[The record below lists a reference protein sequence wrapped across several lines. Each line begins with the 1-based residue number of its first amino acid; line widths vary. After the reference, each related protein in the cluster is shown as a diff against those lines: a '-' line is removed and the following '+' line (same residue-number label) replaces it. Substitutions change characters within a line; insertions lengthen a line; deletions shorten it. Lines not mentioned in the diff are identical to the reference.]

1 MLAQES
7 QWEHRYQRAHLATRD
22 AIHGSGR
29 ITDKPHL
36 TACFSDWS
44 RHAAS
49 DSGIWQS
56 RPLRIKWQ
64 DWIAPGGMI
73 NSSSG
78 MLPVAA

>member
-1 MLAQES
+1 MFDELLFTGRVVFIEDS
-7 QWEHRYQRAHLATRD
+7 GGSTRD
-22 AIHGSGR
+22 YGR
-29 ITDKPHL
+29 MTGKPHL

-64 DWIAPGGMI
+64 DWIAPGGRI

-78 MLPVAA
+78 MPPVAG